1 MTAKPFVAPFAAAIF
16 LAATASLSLA
26 LEGIE
31 IVTPARAK
39 ELGLEIRANAA
50 GPDAVRV
57 ELEFEVKGELQN
69 YSRVAL
75 EIHDAEKLVSTSTL
89 REDPSRPGRILV
101 NFAADRAALNKFT
114 LKVVTQESPR
124 SRVGHVLRVHE
135 FVDLAKLR

>member
-16 LAATASLSLA
+16 LAANANLGFA
-26 LEGIE
+26 LEAIE

-57 ELEFEVKGELQN
+57 ELEFEAKGELQN

-75 EIHDAEKLVSTSTL
+75 EIDEGGKLFSTSTL
-89 REDPSRPGRILV
+89 REEPGKPGRIIV
-101 NFAADRAALNKFT
+101 GFAADRAALNKFT
-114 LKVVTQESPR
+114 LKVVTQSSPR
-124 SRVGHVLRVHE
+124 SRVGHVLNIHE